1 MYNKILVPLDG
12 SDLSECSLPHVK
24 EIAVGCKAAK
34 VILMK
39 VNEPYYL
46 SGTVMAELGEAEVK
60 SLLQKSKEYYVK
72 YLADKAMALEKAGVK
87 VDTAIVEGNAANTI
101 LEYAAKEKVDL
112 IIMSTHGSSGI
123 VRFMVGSVADKVIR
137 HSLAPVLLV
146 APTSCRL
153 PAD

>member
-34 VILMK
+34 VILLRIM
-39 VNEPYYL
+39 EPFYL
-46 SGTVMAELGEAEVK
+46 SGAVLAELGETEVK
-60 SLLQKSKEYYVK
+60 SLTEKSREYAMNYM
-72 YLADKAMALEKAGVK
+72 AEKAKMLENAGVK
-87 VDTAIVEGNAANTI
+87 VETAILTGNAANSI
-101 LEYAAKEKVDL
+101 LDYASKQKVDL

-123 VRFMVGSVADKVIR
+123 VRFMVGSVADKIIR
-137 HSLAPVLLV
+137 HSVAPVLLV

-153 PAD
+153 PD